1 MTYADLRA
9 VDFFKRQGFVE
20 LEPSDI
26 NLDQVPITKCTRS
39 KLMVLYSDYKEMTSS
54 WSPK

>member
-20 LEPSDI
+20 LEPSEID
-26 NLDQVPITKCTRS
+26 LDQVPITKCTRS
-39 KLMVLYSDYKEMTSS
+39 KLMVLNRDYKEMTS
-54 WSPK
+54 

>member
-20 LEPSDI
+20 LEPSEID
-26 NLDQVPITKCTRS
+26 LDQVPITKCTRS
-39 KLMVLYSDYKEMTSS
+39 KLMVLNRDYKEMTSL

>member
-20 LEPSDI
+20 LEKSDI
-26 NLDQVPITKCTRS
+26 DLDQVPITKCTRS

>member
-20 LEPSDI
+20 LEKSDI
-26 NLDQVPITKCTRS
+26 DLDRVPITKCTRS
-39 KLMVLYSDYKEMTSS
+39 KLMSLYSDYKEMTSL